1 MKRITDLVTA
11 GHLLVADGAWGTML
25 QAAGLKGGECPELWN
40 GTHPDEVL
48 AIAKSYVD
56 AGANLIETNSF
67 GGNRFKLAHYG
78 LADRTVELNRAAA
91 QISRNAAGDD
101 HFVMGSIGPSGK
113 LLLMEEVTPEGLYE
127 AFAEQAVALEAG
139 GADALVIETMS
150 DLEEALLAVKAAKE
164 NTRCEVLCTMTF
176 EKTGEDSYHT
186 IMGISPADMVAA
198 LGQAG
203 VDILGTNCG
212 NGIQEMAGIVRE
224 IRKAD
229 PLVPILVQA
238 NAGIPVYQKG
248 KTVFPDTPETMASA
262 VEALVLAGAHIVG
275 GCCGTNPGHIRRIA
289 RVVESINERK
299 KAGEWN

>member
-1 MKRITDLVTA
+1 MERIIDLVKA
-11 GHLLVADGAWGTML
+11 GRLLVADGAWGTML
-25 QAAGLKGGECPELWN
+25 QSAGLKGGECPELWN
-40 GTHPDEVL
+40 ATHPDEVF

-78 LADRTVELNRAAA
+78 LEGRTAELNRAAA
-91 QISRNAAGDD
+91 RISRKAAGDS

-113 LLLMEEVTPEGLYE
+113 LLLMDEVTPEGLYE

-139 GADALVIETMS
+139 GSDALVIETMT

-176 EKTGEDSYHT
+176 EKTGEESYHT
-186 IMGISPADMVAA
+186 IMGISPADMAA
-198 LGQAG
+198 AMVQAG
-203 VDILGTNCG
+203 VDILGSNCG
-212 NGIQEMAGIVRE
+212 NGIQEMVGIVRE

-229 PLVPILVQA
+229 PLIPILVQA
-238 NAGIPVYQKG
+238 NAGVPVYQKG
-248 KTVFPDTPETMASA
+248 KTVFPDTPEAMASA

-275 GCCGTNPGHIRRIA
+275 GCCGTNPDHIRRIA
-289 RVVESINERK
+289 QVAESINNRK
-299 KAGEWN
+299 KAGEWT

>member
-1 MKRITDLVTA
+1 M
-11 GHLLVADGAWGTML
+11 VADGAWGTML
-25 QAAGLKGGECPELWN
+25 QSAGLKGGDCPELWN
-40 GTHPDEVL
+40 ATHPDEVF

-67 GGNRFKLAHYG
+67 GGNRFKLGHYG
-78 LADRTVELNRAAA
+78 LEDRTVELNRVAA

-127 AFAEQAVALEAG
+127 AFREQAVALEAG

-164 NTRCEVLCTMTF
+164 NTHCEIICTMTF
-176 EKTGEDSYHT
+176 EKTGEESYHT
-186 IMGISPADMVAA
+186 IMGISPADMVTAMI
-198 LGQAG
+198 QAG

-212 NGIQEMAGIVRE
+212 NGIGEMAAIARE

-229 PLVPILVQA
+229 PHIPILVQA
-238 NAGIPVYQKG
+238 NAGIPVYQEG
-248 KTVFPDTPETMASA
+248 KTVFPDTPETMASE

-275 GCCGTNPGHIRRIA
+275 GCCGTNPDHIRRIA